1 MTYTYKCTAHKKPV
15 FAYIQ
20 QSMLE
25 TLVVPTCTECKTQ
38 MVRVY
43 DAPPV
48 TWMGS
53 GWAGKS

>member
-1 MTYTYKCTAHKKPV
+1 MTYTFKCDKHKKPM
-15 FAYIQ
+15 FSYIQ
-20 QSMLE
+20 QSMKD
-25 TLVVPTCTECKTQ
+25 TLTAPSCVTCGEQ

>member
-1 MTYTYKCTAHKKPV
+1 MTYTFKCTAHKKPM

-20 QSMLE
+20 QSMKD
-25 TLVVPTCTECKTQ
+25 TLTAPKCVTCGEQ

-48 TWMGS
+48 SWMGS

>member
-1 MTYTYKCTAHKKPV
+1 MTYTFKCTAHKKPM

-20 QSMLE
+20 QSMMDKLDAPKC
-25 TLVVPTCTECKTQ
+25 VTCNNQ

>member
-1 MTYTYKCTAHKKPV
+1 MTYTFKCANHKKPM
-15 FAYIQ
+15 FAYVE
-20 QSMLE
+20 QSMLK
-25 TLVVPTCTECKTQ
+25 TLYTPTCQKCGAV

-48 TWMGS
+48 SWMGS

>member
-1 MTYTYKCTAHKKPV
+1 MTYTFKCVAHKKPMFSYV
-15 FAYIQ
+15 Q
-20 QSMLE
+20 QSMKDELKAPHC
-25 TLVVPTCTECKTQ
+25 LTCGSV

-48 TWMGS
+48 SWMGS

>member
-1 MTYTYKCTAHKKPV
+1 MTYTFKCTAHKKPM

-20 QSMLE
+20 QSMKDELKAPHC
-25 TLVVPTCTECKTQ
+25 VTCGGG